1 VKARAGSIN
10 GLLSAARSIFLFRVF
25 WLLRLLRRL
34 RVYLKM
40 EGLYKFVR
48 NITTI
53 TMLSSPP
60 SDTEQALAQESSRQ
74 LATLIPR
81 YRLHDRVS
89 LLKDDTGR
97 EVIVPTAA
105 LNLLLDILTQ
115 MAQGNAIT
123 LIPHHAELTTQ
134 EAADLLNV
142 SRPFLVKLLES
153 REIGFRYV
161 GKHRRVLLQDILKYK
176 ENIDRARNETLNELV
191 AQAQELN
198 MGYQ

>member
-1 VKARAGSIN
+1 MIAINTFISSILLIAIIARVK
-10 GLLSAARSIFLFRVF
+10 
-25 WLLRLLRRL
+25 
-34 RVYLKM
+34 VYLEI
-40 EGLYKFVR
+40 EGLDKLSK
-48 NITTI
+48 NMTTLN
-53 TMLSSPP
+53 TLSSPP

-89 LLKDDTGR
+89 LLKDDTGQ

-105 LNLLLDILTQ
+105 FNLLVDILTQ

-134 EAADLLNV
+134 AAADLLNV

-176 ENIDRARNETLNELV
+176 ENIDRARNETLDELV

-198 MGYQ
+198 MGYE